1 MHKTAKE
8 GDSCPKCETQLR
20 TILCARCYGSGKLGE
35 RHCKSCGGTGI
46 TRVPEFPLP
55 SDVALAQKGSSSA
68 RRLTNS
74 AAPASR
80 GGVMQL
86 K

>member
-46 TRVPEFPLP
+46 TIGCPNFRSHRMWPWHTKAHLP
-55 SDVALAQKGSSSA
+55 P
-68 RRLTNS
+68 
-74 AAPASR
+74 AA
-80 GGVMQL
+80 
-86 K
+86 